1 MAGLSHSKQRTPNTK
16 RVCALTRADERGIT
30 GLETAIV
37 LIAFVTVAAVFSFV
51 ILSTGLFSSERGREA
66 VLGGLNKTRGSVEI
80 TGGLLA
86 TSDQTRITDLALTVT
101 LSAGGDEV
109 NLDPASTNN
118 RTIISYVDSV
128 VADGELTYAVTVIVG
143 NADYV
148 LEPGEMFELGI
159 DLSQNALIDIRDN
172 DTFTLE
178 IKPPSGAYQVIQRST
193 PPSISAT
200 VIDLN

>member
-1 MAGLSHSKQRTPNTK
+1 MAPSKLSRS
-16 RVCALTRADERGIT
+16 ERGIT

-51 ILSTGLFSSERGREA
+51 VLSTGLFSSERGREA
-66 VLGGLNKTRGSVEI
+66 VLGGLNKTRGSIEI
-80 TGGLLA
+80 SGGLLA
-86 TSDQTRITDLALTVT
+86 TSDQTRITDLALTVN
-101 LSAGGDEV
+101 LSAGGAPV
-109 NLDPASTNN
+109 SLDPASTNN
-118 RTIISYVDSV
+118 RTVISFTDSV
-128 VADGELTYAVTVIVG
+128 VADSELTYTTTVIVG

-148 LEPGEMFELGI
+148 LEQGEMFELAM
-159 DLSQNALIDIRDN
+159 DLSQNPQIDIQDN

-178 IKPPSGAYQVIQRST
+178 IKPPSGAYHVIQRTT